1 MTRPSLA
8 LMAILSLV
16 SPPIVPGFAADRAV
30 AETQMQTRGLY
41 LQLIHQAR
49 ADGRPRAAIAYLDDF
64 DRQFPGDLD
73 ARILRANAL
82 LDLGQI
88 DGAVAVLA
96 TIPARSQDSASLN
109 AVRGHVLAARGQ
121 WAAAIPCYEA
131 AVRMGPTEPLL
142 RNALGY
148 ALLRSGIAD
157 RAIEQLRNGVDLAP
171 TDDVIR
177 NNLLLAFVMA
187 GRGADADAMIAGAG
201 DRQAQADLRR
211 LVAAEAARIDRLA
224 PRPISSTKKAG

>member
-1 MTRPSLA
+1 MTRSISPLLA
-8 LMAILSLV
+8 MLSLLMMPAAV
-16 SPPIVPGFAADRAV
+16 VAADRPV
-30 AETQMQTRGLY
+30 ANTQMETRGFY

-73 ARILRANAL
+73 ARILRANSL

-88 DGAVAVLA
+88 DAAAEVLA
-96 TIPARSQDSASLN
+96 TLSPRSPSASLS

-131 AVRMGPTEPLL
+131 AVGAGPTDPLL

-148 ALLRSGIAD
+148 ALLRNGMPD

-177 NNLLLAFVMA
+177 NNLLLAFVIA
-187 GRGADADAMIAGAG
+187 GRRADADAMIAGAG
-201 DRQAQADLRR
+201 DRQAQTDLRK
-211 LVAAEAARIDRLA
+211 LVTAEAARIDKLRML
-224 PRPISSTKKAG
+224 PILSTKKAS